1 MKATD
6 GYLDAHKDAKT
17 KHPKSALGGKTDLN
31 KASIFIETWMASS
44 YDQGGSNNSKIRI
57 EGKFSMALC
66 DGRDGN
72 VVSVQNS

>member
-44 YDQGGSNNSKIRI
+44 YD
-57 EGKFSMALC
+57 
-66 DGRDGN
+66 
-72 VVSVQNS
+72 